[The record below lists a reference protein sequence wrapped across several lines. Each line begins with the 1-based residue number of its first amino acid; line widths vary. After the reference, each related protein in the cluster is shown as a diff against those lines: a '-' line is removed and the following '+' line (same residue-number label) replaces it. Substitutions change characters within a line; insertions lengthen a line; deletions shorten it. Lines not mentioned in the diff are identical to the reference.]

1 MAKRK
6 MRPILDGEFWMIGK
20 NPDLKELQ
28 GKGHMEEMA
37 TGSSIQECVDHHVF
51 LSEDGK
57 WHLWGCIRN
66 TAVGRLLYHWE
77 GESLTQAYW
86 QETGEIIRVDHE
98 AGESINDWFG
108 QEWIQS
114 PFIIKENNLY
124 YMFYGG
130 HSTGIDKNGDL
141 ITDEDRNMDCQICLM
156 TSADGRSWRR
166 HNNGLGQSRVFTG
179 PGETRDPC
187 VLKIDNIWHMYYAG
201 YLNEYRSKYN
211 RNTEGFQYEVPCV
224 FVRTSEDLIHW
235 SDYKIVHY
243 DRDPK
248 FGKGPWNTECPFVV
262 KRAGYYYLF
271 RTENY
276 ALARTHV
283 FQSENPYDFGLGTA
297 KEKYIGM
304 IPVAAPEIITDVD
317 GTEYITS
324 NHDLAGG
331 TQICRLKWIS
341 D

>member
-1 MAKRK
+1 VNKRK
-6 MRPILDGEFWMIGK
+6 LRPVLDGEFWMIGK

-28 GKGHMEEMA
+28 GKGQTEEMA

-51 LSEDGK
+51 LSDDGK

-77 GESLTQAYW
+77 GESLTQAHW
-86 QETGEIIRVDHE
+86 LETGEIIRVDHE

-114 PFIIKENNLY
+114 PFVIKENNLY

-141 ITDEDRNMDCQICLM
+141 ITDENRNIDCQICLM
-156 TSADGRSWRR
+156 TSVDGRTWRR
-166 HNNGLGQSRVFTG
+166 HNNGFGQSRVFSG

-187 VLKIDNIWHMYYAG
+187 ILKINNVWHMYYAG
-201 YLNEYRSKYN
+201 YLNEYKSKYS
-211 RNTEGFQYEVPCV
+211 RNTEGFKYEKPGV

-235 SDYKIVHY
+235 SDYKLVHF
-243 DRDPK
+243 DHDPI
-248 FGKGPWNTECPFVV
+248 FGEGAWNTECPFVV
-262 KRAGYYYLF
+262 KRSGYYYLF

-283 FQSENPYDFGLGTA
+283 FRSEDPYDFGLGTA
-297 KEKYIGM
+297 REKYIGM
-304 IPVAAPEIITDVD
+304 IPVAAPEIIVDED

-331 TQICRLKWIS
+331 TQISRLKWVS
-341 D
+341 E